1 MSKPTP
7 SDLPHRLTDK
17 INVTPSGC
25 WEWTA
30 CRHPSGYGKAHFNR
44 RTWLAHRLIYTLLV
58 KTIEPDMVIDH
69 LCRNRSC
76 VNPDHLRECTQLVN
90 VHAEGSLSLSAQQA
104 KRTHCPLGHQLS
116 GENLYTHNGK
126 RDCRTCRSRRTRLSE
141 QRLLVAA

>member
-17 INVTPSGC
+17 INVTPS
-25 WEWTA
+25 
-30 CRHPSGYGKAHFNR
+30 
-44 RTWLAHRLIYTLLV
+44 
-58 KTIEPDMVIDH
+58 
-69 LCRNRSC
+69 
-76 VNPDHLRECTQLVN
+76 
-90 VHAEGSLSLSAQQA
+90 GSLSLSAQQA

-141 QRLLVAA
+141 QRLLVTS